1 MLWISCHLLL
11 ALELGLLVVVH
22 FDALS
27 AIVFSVYFP
36 STARGLYCLNNG
48 TLAVYMYYSTKALST
63 S

>member
-27 AIVFSVYFP
+27 ATVF
-36 STARGLYCLNNG
+36 
-48 TLAVYMYYSTKALST
+48 
-63 S
+63 